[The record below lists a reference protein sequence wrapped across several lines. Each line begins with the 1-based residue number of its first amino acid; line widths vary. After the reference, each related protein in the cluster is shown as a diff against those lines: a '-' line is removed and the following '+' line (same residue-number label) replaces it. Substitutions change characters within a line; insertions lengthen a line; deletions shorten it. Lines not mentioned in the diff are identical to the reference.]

1 MSREIAS
8 FLLAMV
14 GLALI
19 VIAVLI
25 ALYSIVTGSVD
36 IPPDLLPF
44 VPMIA
49 GAFAFAGGWIVRA
62 AYREATRAR

>member
-8 FLLAMV
+8 F
-14 GLALI
+14 ALT
-19 VIAVLI
+19 ALVLI
-25 ALYSIVTGSVD
+25 ALAVLITLYAVVTESVD

-44 VPMIA
+44 VPIIA
-49 GAFAFAGGWIVRA
+49 GSFAFAGGWIVRA